1 MDAEQLKLILTIVS
15 TVASFLFVTLIPS
28 VILLIKK
35 WKEYKNAKTGA
46 EKEAILNE
54 ISTACVDFIKNAE
67 EAFKPLDQAMKKE
80 NPNNG
85 CGAVKKRD
93 VLTQVQALCMQKGLE
108 YDSKY
113 WSDKVDEL
121 VEMTKKVN
129 TKTN

>member
-1 MDAEQLKLILTIVS
+1 MDSEQLKLILTIIS

-28 VILLIKK
+28 IILLVKK
-35 WKEYKNAKTGA
+35 WKEYKNAKTEA
-46 EKEAILNE
+46 EREAVLNE
-54 ISTACVDFIKNAE
+54 ISTACVNFIKDAE
-67 EAFKPLDQAMKKE
+67 EAFKPLDQAMKRE
-80 NPNNG
+80 NPNTG
-85 CGAVKKRD
+85 CGATKKRD

-113 WSDKVDEL
+113 WSEKVDEL